1 MQNFDVS
8 DAGTRDKLLN
18 KQLSCQRFENPWRS
32 CDIMAIILHTSSY
45 LTMFSSIFSGMVCC
59 IFPQSH
65 VSHSDISLGQII
77 YFRSTNFWYL
87 NYLYLVSSII
97 MAINKFIA
105 SLYTTSYH
113 DLSWYN
119 ATRLYPVFMM
129 TSSNGNIFRVTGH
142 LCDEFPA
149 QTPVTQSFV
158 AFFDMRLNEWL
169 SKQSCGWWFE
179 TPPHPLW
186 RHCNWSGRRQY
197 WTVI

>member
-8 DAGTRDKLLN
+8 VAGTRDKLLN

-32 CDIMAIILHTSSY
+32 CDIIAIIVHTASY
-45 LTMFSSIFSGMVCC
+45 LTMFSSTFSGMVCC

-77 YFRSTNFWYL
+77 HFRSTNFWYL
-87 NYLYLVSSII
+87 NYLYFVSSII

-119 ATRLYPVFMM
+119 ATRLYPVVRRIHDDIIRWKHFPRYWPFVRRIPR
-129 TSSNGNIFRVTGH
+129 TNASNAE
-142 LCDEFPA
+142 LCCFLWYAP
-149 QTPVTQSFV
+149 
-158 AFFDMRLNEWL
+158 EWMV
-169 SKQSCGWWFE
+169 E
-179 TPPHPLW
+179 
-186 RHCNWSGRRQY
+186 
-197 WTVI
+197 